1 MFLSGF
7 YMLFLGN
14 IDFSPKCFM
23 IKKHL
28 PNSITILNLI
38 SGSVAVIQAIE
49 GNLPLAAALV
59 GLAAIFDFFDGFAA
73 RLLQVKSEIGKELD
87 SLADVISFGL
97 APAIVLFCM
106 IRDNSA
112 IHDYPEIAAI
122 LPYTALLIA
131 GFSALRLAK
140 FNLDTRQTDSFI
152 GLPTPA
158 NALFIISLPLFAG
171 NSALQDAGLL
181 SALAGNLFFQLALIP
196 VSCFLLVS
204 EIPLFALKFSHGF
217 SYGANKVKYSF
228 LLITIIALLALKWSG
243 IPIIVI
249 IYILVSVLQGKKK
262 LNKLCFHK

>member
-1 MFLSGF
+1 
-7 YMLFLGN
+7 
-14 IDFSPKCFM
+14 M
-23 IKKHL
+23 IKKHI
-28 PNSITILNLI
+28 PNTITLLNLI
-38 SGSVAVIQAIE
+38 SGSVAAIQAIE

-73 RLLQVKSEIGKELD
+73 RLLHVKSEIGKELD

-97 APAIVLFCM
+97 TPSIVLFCM

-112 IHDYPEIAAI
+112 LQDYPGIAAI
-122 LPYTALLIA
+122 LPYAALLIA

-171 NSALQDAGLL
+171 NGALQDAGLL
-181 SALAGNLFFQLALIP
+181 SALAGNLNFQFALIP

-217 SYGANKVKYSF
+217 TFGANKIKYIF
-228 LLITIIALLALKWSG
+228 LLASIIALMAFKWAG
-243 IPIIVI
+243 IPVIVI
-249 IYILVSVLQGKKK
+249 IYILISVFQGNKKIE
-262 LNKLCFHK
+262 